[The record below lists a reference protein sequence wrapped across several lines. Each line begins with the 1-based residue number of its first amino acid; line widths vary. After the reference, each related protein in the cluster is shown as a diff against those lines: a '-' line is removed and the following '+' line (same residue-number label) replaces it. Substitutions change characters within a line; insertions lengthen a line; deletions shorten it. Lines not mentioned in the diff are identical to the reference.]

1 MSICNVNI
9 VEENKIKKK
18 KKKKVVYQKLF
29 LKIRQ
34 IYGETPVPRVS
45 FFNKV
50 AS

>member
-1 MSICNVNI
+1 MYMCNVNLA
-9 VEENKIKKK
+9 EENKI

-45 FFNKV
+45 FFNKI